1 MKNNINITTIN
12 FSKLNISRWI
22 VFFIDLIIVVQ
33 TFIIAYLVRFNF
45 SLHFDTHQFIKQL
58 PLVIIAASIS
68 FLLSGSYKGI
78 VRHTTFKDAENV
90 FKTSVFISILL
101 SGLTLIARN
110 FLLDSTFSIPLS
122 IIVIHFLLN
131 TILLISSRFI
141 FKYLFNLVFNGLK
154 EKKAILIFGT
164 NKTSISTEQT
174 VSESTL
180 SDYKVIGFVSDKKE
194 MIGKTINGKKI
205 YALDEITKFF
215 IEKQQIQEL
224 FIPTK
229 AIATESLLKITE
241 QFLKNG
247 IIIKK
252 IPPFEKWMHG
262 DLELGRLKKVKIKD
276 LLNREVIQLDNPKH
290 QAFFNEKVILITG
303 GAGSIGSELV
313 RQISNYPHR
322 KIIILDK
329 DESGIYAI
337 EQELKN
343 KKCSVVFEIADI
355 RNQSR
360 IAAIFEIHKP
370 NIIFHAAAYKHV
382 PLMELF
388 PYEAVATNILG
399 TKIIADLAIKHQA
412 ERFVMIST
420 DKAVRPTNVM
430 GASKRFAEKY
440 LLSLDK
446 KNSQTAFITTRFG
459 NVLASNG
466 SVIPLF
472 QKQLENKEDLT
483 VTHRDIERYFMTIP
497 EACQLV
503 IEAALMGDN
512 GKIFVFDMGKSI
524 KIFDVAKKMIQL
536 SGLRYPEDIDI
547 KIIGLRPGEKLYEE
561 LFEDPK
567 NLIAT
572 HHEKIMIAQ
581 NNSEISTEQMQEI
594 LQQIANEKDNNN
606 PERIKSLLK
615 TIVRSYTYNV

>member
-33 TFIIAYLVRFNF
+33 TFILAYLVRFNF

-90 FKTSVFISILL
+90 FKTSVFISVLL

-215 IEKQQIQEL
+215 IEKQQVQEL

-276 LLNREVIQLDNPKH
+276 LLNRQVIQLDNPKH

-313 RQISNYPHR
+313 RQISNYPHH

-399 TKIIADLAIKHQA
+399 TKIIADLALEHQA
-412 ERFVMIST
+412 ERFIMIST

-472 QKQLENKEDLT
+472 QKQLENGDDLT
-483 VTHRDIERYFMTIP
+483 VTHRHIERYFMTIP

-567 NLIAT
+567 KLIAT

-615 TIVRSYTYNV
+615 TIVTDYTYNV